1 MSDNRQPGLAHTSL
15 GPVEYLLREDN
26 HVDSMGTIL
35 AIHGAMG
42 GYDQSDI
49 LGKSVGPEGYRY
61 ISVSRPGYLQTP
73 LQGRESPENQADLL
87 AALLDD
93 LGTNRAIVLAVS
105 GGGYSALH
113 FALRHPD
120 RCEALILCSTVGGRN
135 SAPIPLAF
143 YLMKLVARVP
153 FVIRFMRNSFLKN
166 IENGLK
172 RSISHQD
179 IVEKM
184 MGDDQMMTFY
194 KELTLSTMDRTTE
207 RIPGTLND
215 IKVTQNTEYPLE
227 DISVPTLIIHGTDD
241 PVVPYNDN
249 GRKLVER
256 IQGAKLCLA
265 ERGEHMTIF
274 THNEQVKSAINSF
287 LGNI

>member
-1 MSDNRQPGLAHTSL
+1 MSEDKQPALAHTSL
-15 GPVEYLLREDN
+15 GPIEYLEREDN
-26 HVDSMGTIL
+26 HRDPLGTIL

-42 GYDQSDI
+42 GYEQSDI

-61 ISVSRPGYLQTP
+61 ISVSRPGYLKTP
-73 LQGRESPENQADLL
+73 LKGRESPEDQADLFE
-87 AALLDD
+87 ALLDE
-93 LGTNRAIVLAVS
+93 LGVSKVTILAVS

-120 RCEALILCSTVGGRN
+120 RCEALILCSTIGGIN
-135 SAPIPLAF
+135 AVPIPFAF
-143 YLMKLVARVP
+143 NLMKFAAQVP
-153 FVIRFMRNSFLKN
+153 LFIRFMRNRFVNN
-166 IENGLK
+166 IETSLR

-184 MGDDQMMTFY
+184 MGDDQMMKFY
-194 KELTLSTMDRTTE
+194 KELTLSTMDSMAE

-215 IKVTQNTEYPLE
+215 IRITKNTQYPLE

-241 PVVPYNDN
+241 PVVPYNDH
-249 GRKLVER
+249 GRKLAER

-287 LGNI
+287 LGSI